1 MFVPRAERRGDCR
14 RARMTHRAGR
24 FGVRSSHRRPLRM
37 DDPRAAV
44 SDTMPGT
51 TDGRRGRI
59 SHHDPRR
66 HPLDLRCCPA
76 RADDTLL
83 IGLGLPRR
91 PPMARARMAR
101 HPPSQTQSAIGPR
114 GCADHARRGSA
125 KRANTGRAGRAPD
138 ALPSAGASGVSESPT
153 QARGRRVHWRD
164 PAARAPVL
172 SASADSSSSAELSST
187 AKPCVPRRRG

>member
-14 RARMTHRAGR
+14 RARMIHRAGR
-24 FGVRSSHRRPLRM
+24 FGVSSSHRRPLRM

-44 SDTMPGT
+44 SDAMPGT
-51 TDGRRGRI
+51 TDGRRVRI

-66 HPLDLRCCPA
+66 HPLDLRCCSK
-76 RADDTLL
+76 RADDTAL

-91 PPMARARMAR
+91 PPMARARMT
-101 HPPSQTQSAIGPR
+101 HYPPSQTQSAIGPR
-114 GCADHARRGSA
+114 GRADDARRGGA

-138 ALPSAGASGVSESPT
+138 ALPSAGASARSDGLTE
-153 QARGRRVHWRD
+153 ARGRRAHWRE

-187 AKPCVPRRRG
+187 AKPCVPR